1 MIDDTEL
8 LLAYLRD
15 RSESAF
21 SDLVDRRLALVYST
35 ALRIANG
42 DESLAKDVTQVVFS
56 DLARKAGMVCR
67 RGVPVC
73 GWLYR
78 HAYFTATKAVRAE
91 IRRRA
96 RELKAA
102 AMNTTNDT
110 PDSVWTEIAPVLD
123 DAMNQLSVRDRDAIL
138 LRFVDQRDL
147 RSVGEALGLSED
159 AAQKCVT
166 RAIERLR
173 KILVRRGV
181 ALPTTALATA
191 LAGSVGVSVPTGLAG
206 TVSTAAVTTATASG
220 AASAWSLISLAQ
232 SKVNIAGALLITG
245 LGASALLQW
254 QTNVHLRGEIESLGQ
269 QAALAVEAP
278 KKNVLRE
285 EGQVDADEID
295 RLRREHTE
303 VLRLRGEV
311 ARLRTEMTS
320 RAVGGAGQ
328 PPGEYA
334 EGNHPQ
340 ETQDPAVPDHVRR
353 ALSEALWSEDPGILY
368 PAALALAYLGRS
380 DPSAIAALRS
390 WAQDRKDP
398 SVAVVTDVV
407 RRVCPQNLT
416 EWEREH
422 PNVGVTF
429 QYNERHHEPSS
440 AGGLPSPT
448 AETGTEVPR

>member
-1 MIDDTEL
+1 
-8 LLAYLRD
+8 
-15 RSESAF
+15 
-21 SDLVDRRLALVYST
+21 
-35 ALRIANG
+35 
-42 DESLAKDVTQVVFS
+42 
-56 DLARKAGMVCR
+56 MVCR

-78 HAYFTATKAVRAE
+78 HAYFMATKAVRTE
-91 IRRRA
+91 SRRRA

-110 PDSVWTEIAPVLD
+110 PDSVWPEIAPVLD
-123 DAMNQLSVRDRDAIL
+123 DAMNQLSARDRDAIV

-173 KILVRRGV
+173 KSLVRRGV

-191 LAGSVGVSVPTGLAG
+191 LAGSVGVPVPTGLAG
-206 TVSTAAVTTATASG
+206 TVSTAAVTSATASG
-220 AASAWSLISLAQ
+220 AASALSLFSLAQ
-232 SKVNIAGALLITG
+232 SKVSIAGALLITG
-245 LGASALLQW
+245 LGATALLQW
-254 QTNVHLRGEIESLGQ
+254 QTNVNLRGEIASLGQ
-269 QAALAVEAP
+269 QAALAVEAQ
-278 KKNVLRE
+278 KKNIQRE
-285 EGQVDADEID
+285 EGQADADEVD

-303 VLRLRGEV
+303 LLRLRGEV
-311 ARLRTEMTS
+311 TRLRTEMTS
-320 RAVGGAGQ
+320 HAPGGAGQ
-328 PPGEYA
+328 PQGEDA
-334 EGNHPQ
+334 EGKHPQ
-340 ETQDPAVPDHVRR
+340 ETQDPAVLDHVKR
-353 ALSEALWSEDPGILY
+353 ALSEALRSEDPVISY

-390 WAQDRKDP
+390 WAEDRKDP

-429 QYNERHHEPSS
+429 QYNERHHEPSPV
-440 AGGLPSPT
+440 GGSPNPT
-448 AETGTEVPR
+448 AETGTEAPRQGRSGPVIFMVIAH